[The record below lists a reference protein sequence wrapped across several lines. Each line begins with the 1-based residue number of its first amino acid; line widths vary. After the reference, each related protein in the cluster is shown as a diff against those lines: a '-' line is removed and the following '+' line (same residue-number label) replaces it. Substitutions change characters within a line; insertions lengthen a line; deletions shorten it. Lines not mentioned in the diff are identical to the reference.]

1 MTQTALT
8 VLLRWAAPPL
18 LGAIVGYAV
27 VAIGLR
33 VGLMRASSR
42 GRRAVAEGV
51 GRLVAK
57 GFASEDELKAQLRA
71 PAVVEQISRGVSSL
85 SAEALRTPV
94 AKLLSAG
101 APAVGISLSSVVEGL
116 LQRFL
121 GSRSFIYAVRDIA
134 TRSINTLAGKKL
146 REALSGRILA
156 PLAHPQKRRTVARSV
171 AEFFAGQAGALLSD
185 DVLDQAAAFLEP
197 SVPEAAERII
207 DWLKSA
213 ETRGY
218 LSEQGRDLL
227 PRILE
232 KLNLLQRFLLSAG
245 QFDRRITEKMPEIV
259 DETIA
264 TLQGMLRDTTQQRRL
279 LRALVAVAGDW
290 RDGFASAQREER
302 IEGLSGIIENLL
314 ARLEDPAVRR
324 SLAAQL
330 DRRLFASDPTLGSVA
345 RSLTG
350 KRDEEL
356 IDILSAWAL
365 SFLTR
370 KGTAEAIG
378 RSVES
383 LVEGTLG
390 ELLQVDERR
399 KAGIDEYLTGLLLAT
414 VDQRLPEILKG
425 LNVQKLVSDKIGSI
439 DARDARRPMRIVA
452 AVGALI
458 GLVTGMIELFIG
470 LVL

>member
-1 MTQTALT
+1 
-8 VLLRWAAPPL
+8 
-18 LGAIVGYAV
+18 
-27 VAIGLR
+27 
-33 VGLMRASSR
+33 
-42 GRRAVAEGV
+42 
-51 GRLVAK
+51 
-57 GFASEDELKAQLRA
+57 
-71 PAVVEQISRGVSSL
+71 
-85 SAEALRTPV
+85 
-94 AKLLSAG
+94 
-101 APAVGISLSSVVEGL
+101 
-116 LQRFL
+116 
-121 GSRSFIYAVRDIA
+121 
-134 TRSINTLAGKKL
+134 
-146 REALSGRILA
+146 
-156 PLAHPQKRRTVARSV
+156 
-171 AEFFAGQAGALLSD
+171 
-185 DVLDQAAAFLEP
+185 
-197 SVPEAAERII
+197 
-207 DWLKSA
+207 
-213 ETRGY
+213 
-218 LSEQGRDLL
+218 
-227 PRILE
+227 
-232 KLNLLQRFLLSAG
+232 
-245 QFDRRITEKMPEIV
+245 MPEIV